1 MADQDC
7 STGGSG
13 ILQFA
18 PFSSAVDAIFW
29 HKLKEKK
36 LDEYYLNDEPKPLQG
51 YYVNCDLPG
60 LPCRMSIDYCAFDKN
75 AVPLRA
81 FKTHGQLVNTNT
93 IDAFRS
99 LDKKILMDSVGE
111 KMWENIKSKK
121 ALEDPSLLGQF
132 ILLTFANLKK
142 YHFYYWFAFPAI
154 CVDGKSHLKSPPLP
168 LVEVFT
174 QSQISDLQ
182 SSYEDFSEHGKAG
195 VGFFLVKTS
204 GEKVELAHLRDIDSN
219 LQASRKLMVG
229 FADPTTLPSN
239 PGWPLRNFLLFL
251 AFHWGTKIDDLKVLC
266 FRDRFRGGRREI
278 DHSIVLDVTL
288 PVINE
293 NECPKYIGWEKNK
306 KQKLGPRSV
315 DLSATMDPEKL
326 AESSVDLNLK
336 LMRWRLL
343 PELDLD
349 VVSSTR
355 CLLLGA
361 GTLGCNVAR
370 CLMGWGVRTITFV
383 DNSTISYSN
392 PVRQTL
398 FEFDDCKEGGR
409 PKAAAAAEALKRIFP
424 GVNSSGEML
433 TIPMPGHTMGQ
444 SPEAIASVQRDVT
457 RLEQLI
463 ESHDVIFLLM
473 DTRESRWLPTVMAAA
488 RHKLV
493 MTAALGFDT
502 YLVMRHGLRVLSF
515 PSCSPSKPDLTA
527 LPGTS
532 LGCYF
537 CNDVVA
543 PGNSTRDR
551 TLDQQCTVSRPGMSF
566 IASALAVELLVSI
579 LQHPDRGAAP
589 ADTSAKDSHL
599 TAEMTSHLGLVPHQ
613 IRGFLSRYQ
622 TVLPACLAFDKCTA
636 CSSKVVEAYI
646 HGGFS
651 FLQKA
656 CNVPRYLED
665 VTGITALMADTL
677 VAEVWEMSDE
687 ESLE

>member
-1 MADQDC
+1 MADQDGG
-7 STGGSG
+7 TGGSR

-29 HKLKEKK
+29 HKLKDKK

-174 QSQISDLQ
+174 QSQASYTIDGGYGNDDDYVDGNVMMMITVYVYVDSAMVMMMIVDGDENNDDLFQ
-182 SSYEDFSEHGKAG
+182 
-195 VGFFLVKTS
+195 
-204 GEKVELAHLRDIDSN
+204 
-219 LQASRKLMVG
+219 LMVG

-293 NECPKYIGWEKNK
+293 NGKCPKYIGWEKNK

-551 TLDQQCTVSRPGMSF
+551 TLDQQLSLRVANLLSSILNALYSIFTVKNPS
-566 IASALAVELLVSI
+566 LAQWSSITKVTCKATRVSI
-579 LQHPDRGAAP
+579 
-589 ADTSAKDSHL
+589 
-599 TAEMTSHLGLVPHQ
+599 VICQ

-665 VTGITALMADTL
+665 VTGITAL
-677 VAEVWEMSDE
+677 
-687 ESLE
+687 